1 MAAEASHPAE
11 HPAEA
16 SPDLGSEEDEKQN
29 LEASSVNEGDSGIP
43 ASAPD
48 VTYDATV
55 LENEHCPERG
65 KDCAENGDGSG
76 METATTKEKV
86 EEAVQLG
93 QRTEGDG
100 REEGEEG
107 KGGQSENDDEEW
119 MDILGSGALKKKV
132 RTLKE
137 FCMILIWGNILMVV

>member
-1 MAAEASHPAE
+1 MAEEAPEATNPAE
-11 HPAEA
+11 P
-16 SPDLGSEEDEKQN
+16 SPHLRSEEDGKQT
-29 LEASSVNEGDSGIP
+29 LEGSPVGEGDGGLP

-55 LENEHCPERG
+55 LDNEHCPEG
-65 KDCAENGDGSG
+65 TKDCTENGDG
-76 METATTKEKV
+76 ETAGTKKKV
-86 EEAVQLG
+86 EEAVRLG

-100 REEGEEG
+100 REEEEEQG

-132 RTLKE
+132 
-137 FCMILIWGNILMVV
+137 